1 MSDFYDR
8 LPILD
13 DFAEAT
19 RASNHAPAPNDW
31 VVGCADVVGSTAAIA
46 QGRYKTVNMVGAGAI
61 AAVAN
66 ALERRAFPFVFG
78 GDGASLAVSSQDAAP
93 AAQALAAMAAFAR
106 AEFELDLRVA
116 MMPVS
121 EIRAAGRDVRVA
133 RFAASKHCVYAMFSG
148 GGAAWLTER
157 AKLGEKALPA
167 AKGDA
172 RANLAGLSCR
182 WGVAP
187 AKRGVVLSVIVT
199 PRDDDP
205 RFGFLVEEIV
215 DMTLDAARCGPPIT
229 AEGLGV
235 GAAEKAIALE
245 TMAISA
251 SGVPRFTAR
260 LKAASNYLVH
270 FASHRF
276 KLKAGGLDA
285 ALFADDVVAN
295 ADFRKFDD
303 GLRMTLDCTLG
314 FADALEERL
323 VAADDYANWG
333 LFRQRAA
340 QLTCFVPSIAERS
353 HVHFVDGADGGY
365 TMAASAM
372 KARRLLKANPA

>member
-215 DMTLDAARCGPPIT
+215 DMTLDPARCGPPIT

-314 FADALEERL
+314 FADTL
-323 VAADDYANWG
+323 
-333 LFRQRAA
+333 
-340 QLTCFVPSIAERS
+340 
-353 HVHFVDGADGGY
+353 
-365 TMAASAM
+365 
-372 KARRLLKANPA
+372 